1 MATKTKYELTKKDFR
16 QMNRRNLF
24 LNQLGWNYEK
34 MQGSGYLFIVLPQ
47 LRKIYGDHTPELKQ
61 AMRMQNQFFNTNPYL
76 NTTIQGLGGP
86 LAEKKGISSLDTVAG
101 LTYGLMGPVSPMGDT
116 IFASLIPA

>member
-1 MATKTKYELTKKDFR
+1 MRMEKSMATKTKYELTKKDFR
-16 QMNRRNLF
+16 QMNRRNIF

-61 AMRMQNQFFNTNPYL
+61 AM
-76 NTTIQGLGGP
+76 
-86 LAEKKGISSLDTVAG
+86 
-101 LTYGLMGPVSPMGDT
+101 
-116 IFASLIPA
+116 

>member
-16 QMNRRNLF
+16 QMNRRNIF

-47 LRKIYGDHTPELKQ
+47 LRKIYGDHTPELKR

-76 NTTIQGLGGP
+76 NTT
-86 LAEKKGISSLDTVAG
+86 
-101 LTYGLMGPVSPMGDT
+101 
-116 IFASLIPA
+116 

>member
-1 MATKTKYELTKKDFR
+1 MDLHNRSRVSQKILKMRMEKSMATKTKYELTKKDFR

-47 LRKIYGDHTPELKQ
+47 LRKIYGDHTPE
-61 AMRMQNQFFNTNPYL
+61 
-76 NTTIQGLGGP
+76 
-86 LAEKKGISSLDTVAG
+86 
-101 LTYGLMGPVSPMGDT
+101 
-116 IFASLIPA
+116 